1 MKIILLKNVKRLGKM
16 YDVKEVKD
24 GYAVNF
30 LVPTKLAKIANV
42 LNMKW
47 LDKKKENLENILKEN
62 EKISN
67 DLVSKISNLV
77 LTILL
82 KSDKEGNIFE
92 SVRVPMIIKELKK
105 QGIEIDRS
113 AINLNQKIK
122 SIGEFEVPIE
132 LGNLVAKIKITTVTQ
147 EEKEN
152 S

>member
-62 EKISN
+62 EKISQ

>member
-30 LVPTKLAKIANV
+30 LIPTKVAKIANV

-105 QGIEIDRS
+105 QGIEVDKS
-113 AINLNQKIK
+113 AINLDQKIK
-122 SIGEFEVPIE
+122 SIGEFDVPIE
-132 LGNLVAKIKITTVTQ
+132 LGSIVTKVKIKTVTQ
-147 EEKEN
+147 DSEEV
-152 S
+152 